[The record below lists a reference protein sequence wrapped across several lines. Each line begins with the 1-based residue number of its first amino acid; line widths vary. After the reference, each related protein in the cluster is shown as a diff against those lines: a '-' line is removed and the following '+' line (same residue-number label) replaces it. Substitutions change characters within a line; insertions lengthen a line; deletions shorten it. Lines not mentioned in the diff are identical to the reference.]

1 MKRTKVTGEDVDYL
15 ELKKD
20 FYKFKKKIRN
30 PRE

>member
-1 MKRTKVTGEDVDYL
+1 MKRTKVTGEDENYL

-20 FYKFKKKIRN
+20 FDKFEKKIRY